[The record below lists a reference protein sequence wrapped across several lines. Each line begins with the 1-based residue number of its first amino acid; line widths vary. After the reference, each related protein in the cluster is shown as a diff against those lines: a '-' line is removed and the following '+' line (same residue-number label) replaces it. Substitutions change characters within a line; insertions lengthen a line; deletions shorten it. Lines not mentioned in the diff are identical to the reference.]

1 MKDYRFEYGSEDDV
15 LYIQNAIKNV
25 KESVKISEDII
36 IDIDKEGKVI
46 GIEIFYASEFL
57 SLFNKELD
65 KIFLENLEDVSI
77 EYKDFRNIWF
87 IVLVLKSGNKVIYQ
101 SMPPLQKSEY
111 INPMII

>member
-1 MKDYRFEYGSEDDV
+1 MKDYRFEYDSEDDV

-65 KIFLENLEDVSI
+65 KIFLEYLEDLLQFKHQKFS
-77 EYKDFRNIWF
+77 
-87 IVLVLKSGNKVIYQ
+87 LVLQY
-101 SMPPLQKSEY
+101 PLQIQFLAPNSKVLWLFYYLQECF
-111 INPMII
+111 